1 MNNNDVLRRIR
12 YIFDFD
18 DERMMKLFELGGR
31 PASRAEISDWLKK
44 EEDASFQGITD
55 QQLAVFL
62 NGLIV
67 LKRGRKD
74 GEPMVAEKKINNNT
88 VLRKLRIALSLRD
101 DDMLAVLSKAGLT
114 LSKHE
119 MSAFFRSPGQSQYRV
134 CKDQVLRNFLDGLR
148 LTYRSGSQNL

>member
-101 DDMLAVLSKAGLT
+101 DDMLAILSKAGLT

-148 LTYRSGSQNL
+148 LTYRSGSQNP